1 MHVVYYVQY
10 KVIFLDS
17 VFHLVILV
25 DPSCLGVSVLKVG
38 PKFYVSIK
46 LILSSYKWV
55 HFERSL
61 PKTLILYL
69 DTEAKILFLKDPS
82 PNIAIFEVGVINNE
96 LSIEYKYRVLVFNKN
111 IYKTLS
117 KHLRKLC
124 ESSIDIISLSFTF
137 VLSDVFKD
145 NNLKV

>member
-1 MHVVYYVQY
+1 M
-10 KVIFLDS
+10 
-17 VFHLVILV
+17 
-25 DPSCLGVSVLKVG
+25 
-38 PKFYVSIK
+38 
-46 LILSSYKWV
+46 
-55 HFERSL
+55 
-61 PKTLILYL
+61 
-69 DTEAKILFLKDPS
+69 
-82 PNIAIFEVGVINNE
+82 
-96 LSIEYKYRVLVFNKN
+96 FNDN